1 MGIFHVF
8 WIVQMVRNWAKHHIC
23 TLCAFKSC
31 INFIFK
37 FLTHRNFF
45 ILNPTDTTYN
55 FVWTQESLNGV
66 THGSICSN
74 FTCLT
79 PKGSINPGKKTEIG
93 FEYEVESLELTESF
107 WRFTIVDQN
116 VSVPFL
122 LVAHGNEPNISF
134 DRSHINFKQLLIGKN
149 FVIVYVWQEKTP

>member
-1 MGIFHVF
+1 MEIFHVF

-23 TLCAFKSC
+23 TWCAFKSC

-37 FLTHRNFF
+37 FLIHRNFF

-55 FVWTQESLNGV
+55 FVWIQESLNGV
-66 THGSICSN
+66 THGIICSN

-79 PKGSINPGKKTEIG
+79 PKGSINPGKKTKIG

-134 DRSHINFKQLLIGKN
+134 DRSHINFKQLLIGEN
-149 FVIVYVWQEKTP
+149 FVIAHVWQEKNP